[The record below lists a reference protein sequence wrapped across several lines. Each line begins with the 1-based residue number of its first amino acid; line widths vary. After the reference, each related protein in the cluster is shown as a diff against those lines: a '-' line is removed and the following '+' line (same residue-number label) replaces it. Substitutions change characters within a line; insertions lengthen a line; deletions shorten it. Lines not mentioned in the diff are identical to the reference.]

1 MPRCAECNVQVADG
15 ATRCPTCG
23 ADLSRRAATVAAL
36 ARFQDNV
43 RVSMVRVSV
52 ADDCCPACASMQG
65 AYSKEKAPILPQPAC
80 SSPNGCRCFYEPVLN
95 DIYP

>member
-52 ADDCCPACASMQG
+52 ADDCCPACAAMQG
-65 AYSKEKAPILPQPAC
+65 DLAPIQWTLIMGELSRC
-80 SSPNGCRCFYEPVLN
+80 SNSAGLR
-95 DIYP
+95 